1 MSAVRPPVSS
11 ASPAGLAAARQQ
23 AAAWW
28 RSLAP
33 RERRLLSI
41 GGWLVG
47 LFVVWSIG
55 VQPALRTLRA
65 APVQLDLI
73 ELQLQQMQQMA
84 TESTTLRA
92 APTVSSSQAAAAL
105 RSATAS
111 LGDQGRIT
119 IVGDRATLTLTGV
132 NGAKLAAWLTEAR
145 SAARVRPV
153 EAQLTRNAQGYAG
166 TVVVQLGTAP

>member
-1 MSAVRPPVSS
+1 MSTLRPPAS
-11 ASPAGLAAARQQ
+11 APAASGLAGARLQ

-33 RERRLLSI
+33 RERRLVSI
-41 GGWLVG
+41 GGWLIG
-47 LFVVWSIG
+47 LFIVWSIG
-55 VQPALRTLRA
+55 IQPALRTLRA

-84 TESTTLRA
+84 SESTALRA
-92 APTVSSSQAAAAL
+92 APAVSSSQAAAAL

-111 LGDQGRIT
+111 LGDQGRI
-119 IVGDRATLTLTGV
+119 IIIGDRATLTVTGV
-132 NGAKLAAWLTEAR
+132 NGARLAAWLSEAR

-153 EAQLTRNAQGYAG
+153 EAQLTRNPQGYTG
-166 TVVVQLGTAP
+166 NVVVQIGSAP